1 MVRVSTTA
9 VALLEESRRS
19 QGIPESHGVR
29 VYGEENQ
36 QGGMDVRLAFTD
48 DPEDGDHTVEEHGT
62 EFFIAPEVVQPLE
75 DSVIDVAGED
85 SQQLTLRQAEPGA

>member
-29 VYGEENQ
+29 VFGEDNQ
-36 QGGMDVRLAFTD
+36 QGGVNIRLEFTD
-48 DPEDGDHTVEEHGT
+48 DPEKEDHRLEEHGT
-62 EFFIAPEVVQPLE
+62 QFFIAPEVVQPLE
-75 DSVIDVAGED
+75 NSVIDVAGED
-85 SQQLTLRQAEPGA
+85 SQRLTLRQAEPNA